1 MGETDDPRFLP
12 TLARMIREGDAQA
25 RHSVFRAIARLKQ
38 AAARS
43 AEAPPLKVSLCQIRT
58 LPDGARHLRA
68 AVALPDGGE
77 VPGLRPTNLVL
88 WEGPQVVSEYAL
100 RRMRAADS
108 LALGVAMPAAR
119 TCPHP
124 NGDVLEQAVRE
135 CLGAKGA
142 TDRWAILRFGSP
154 RDEDAPPIDTNV
166 LPPCF
171 LTPEAGTLASALD
184 NPENRYGYA
193 QAVQSFLNTLSQSSG
208 NRNLLLI
215 EDRSAESTLPEIP
228 AARWT
233 SIVTEAQAASI
244 AIHAVALT
252 ASGRPP
258 AILDSVCAQTAGI
271 CLATSELGQVSALC
285 ERLYMGLEHPYDVEY
300 RPEHPEPGA
309 QLKLQVYCAQGYG
322 EDTATAP

>member
-1 MGETDDPRFLP
+1 
-12 TLARMIREGDAQA
+12 MIREGDAQA

-38 AAARS
+38 AAARCS
-43 AEAPPLKVSLCQIRT
+43 QAPPLRVCLCQVRAQS
-58 LPDGARHLRA
+58 DGTRLVRV
-68 AVALPDGGE
+68 AVAMPDGGE
-77 VPGLRPTNLVL
+77 VPGLLPTNLAL
-88 WEGPQVVSEYAL
+88 WESTEIIPDYTV

-124 NGDVLEQAVRE
+124 NGDVLEQAVRN

-142 TDRWAILRFGSP
+142 TDRWAILRFGAP

-171 LTPEAGTLASALD
+171 LTPEAGSLAAAVE

-215 EDRSAESTLPEIP
+215 EDRTAESTLPEIP

-244 AIHAVALT
+244 AIHGIALT
-252 ASGRPP
+252 ASGLPP
-258 AILDSVCAQTAGI
+258 ATLASVCAQTAGI
-271 CLATSELGQVSALC
+271 CLATSDLGQVSTLC
-285 ERLYMGLEHPYDVEY
+285 ERLYMGLEHPYDIVY
-300 RPEHPEPGA
+300 RPAHPQTA
-309 QLKLQVYCAQGYG
+309 ADLRLQVYCAHGCG
-322 EDTATAP
+322 EDTAPAQ